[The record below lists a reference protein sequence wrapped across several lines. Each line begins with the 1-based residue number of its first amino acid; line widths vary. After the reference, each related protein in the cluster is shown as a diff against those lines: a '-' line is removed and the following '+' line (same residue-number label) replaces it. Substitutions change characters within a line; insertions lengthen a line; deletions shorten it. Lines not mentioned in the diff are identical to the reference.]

1 MNPEPTVF
9 VVDDDEAVR
18 GGLRRL
24 MESVSLRVETYE
36 SAQAFLDNYHP
47 ERHGCLV
54 LDVRMPGM
62 GGLDLQAQLGKQGIR
77 LPIIILTGHADV
89 PIAVSALKAGAI
101 DLIEKPFNGQILLDR
116 IQHAIQRDAEA
127 RRQLAEQ
134 SQVSRR
140 LARLTPRERQVMEMM
155 VAGKASKVIA
165 VDLEISERTVEFHRA
180 NIMKKMQAR
189 TLAELIQMCHISARN
204 NADL

>member
-1 MNPEPTVF
+1 MTPEPTVF

-24 MESVSLRVETYE
+24 MESVGLKVETYA

-47 ERHGCLV
+47 EQPGCLV

-62 GGLDLQAQLGKQGIR
+62 GGLDLQAQLGKRGVR
-77 LPIIILTGHADV
+77 LPIIILTGYADV

-116 IQHAIQRDAEA
+116 IQYAIQQDAEA
-127 RRQLAEQ
+127 RRQSAAQ
-134 SQVSRR
+134 SEIGGR
-140 LARLTPRERQVMEMM
+140 LARLTPREREVMEMM
-155 VAGKASKVIA
+155 VAGKASKAIA
-165 VDLEISERTVEFHRA
+165 IDLEISERTVEFHRA

-189 TLAELIQMCHISARN
+189 TLAELIQMSHFTASDTAGP
-204 NADL
+204 

>member
-189 TLAELIQMCHISARN
+189 TLAGLIQMCHISARN
-204 NADL
+204 NADR